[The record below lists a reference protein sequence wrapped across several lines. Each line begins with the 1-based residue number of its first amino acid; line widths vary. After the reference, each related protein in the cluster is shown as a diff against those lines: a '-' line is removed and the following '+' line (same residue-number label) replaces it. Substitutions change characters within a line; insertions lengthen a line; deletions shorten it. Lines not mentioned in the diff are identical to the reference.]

1 MSQRHVVLG
10 IGNILNRDEGLGVR
24 ALDLLEQQVGPVA
37 DVEYVDGGVMGL
49 SLLPLVEDCEHLLV
63 LDAIDA
69 GAEPGTFVEMNGQ
82 EIRLFTGIKMSEHQ
96 ITFQEVLGLAF
107 IRDKLPPYLHL
118 VGAQPADLTIG
129 LEISDKITETLPQ
142 IVTRAAAVIRDWGFE
157 VPAPAPIPQRAG

>member
-1 MSQRHVVLG
+1 MSRRHVVLG

-24 ALDLLEQQVGPVA
+24 ALDLLEEQVGPVA

-63 LDAIDA
+63 LDAVDA
-69 GAEPGTFVEMNGQ
+69 GAEPGKFVEMNGE

-118 VGAQPADLTIG
+118 LGAQPSDLTIG
-129 LEISDKITETLPQ
+129 LEISDKISETLPR
-142 IVTRAAAVIRDWGFE
+142 IVERAAAVIRDWGFE
-157 VPAPAPIPQRAG
+157 VPAQDPIPQEAG